1 MFAYSKLTHIVIVLV
16 QRAQS
21 VILVAGIYFILN
33 AIRRVGIH
41 FRHPS
46 AFRALTYDAMNE
58 FDIAPFLRCFVF

>member
-21 VILVAGIYFILN
+21 VILVAGIYFILD
-33 AIRRVGIH
+33 AIHRVVVH

-46 AFRALTYDAMNE
+46 TGRASYL
-58 FDIAPFLRCFVF
+58 